1 MATTREWTAPG
12 LVSRLAQKMAAEH
25 RRRTLRGQLLTHEA
39 HEAREIHTAGN
50 LEDRHLIDDRRVG
63 TIACWPCPEWAI
75 RRRIAWLR
83 NERALGPSPGPTIS
97 SAPITSSV
105 LVGPPGSSR
114 ATVRLVRE
122 LTFVEAGRV
131 GEWRAQPDAV
141 VPGLAGAVARPLAV
155 ARCALDLPMAT
166 AGLFPGPFALGHEPA
181 DKILLA
187 NRLPDAPHVLVG
199 VSDEGARHELLHR
212 ERRRVLEDHAAL
224 DELLVAQRA

>member
-1 MATTREWTAPG
+1 
-12 LVSRLAQKMAAEH
+12 
-25 RRRTLRGQLLTHEA
+25 
-39 HEAREIHTAGN
+39 
-50 LEDRHLIDDRRVG
+50 
-63 TIACWPCPEWAI
+63 
-75 RRRIAWLR
+75 
-83 NERALGPSPGPTIS
+83 
-97 SAPITSSV
+97 V
-105 LVGPPGSSR
+105 L
-114 ATVRLVRE
+114 
-122 LTFVEAGRV
+122 

-199 VSDEGARHELLHR
+199 VSDEGARYELLHR